1 MKNPK
6 LGETPLEIAESVL
19 LDAGKAIR
27 DRLVEHGH
35 TERSF
40 RMVGEL
46 WSTYISHAYTSRDE
60 LHLQPHD
67 IAQMMAL
74 TKIARAVY
82 GYSMDNFIDGAGYT
96 ALASMLTPTPKAES
110 KKSTVIAMGGPN
122 DYTGKNMPVQKQE
135 EQ

>member
-1 MKNPK
+1 MNPK
-6 LGETPLEIAESVL
+6 LRDTPLEIAEGTL
-19 LDAGKAIR
+19 LDAGDAIR
-27 DRLVEHGH
+27 ARLKEHGH

-40 RMVGEL
+40 RMIGEL

-82 GYSMDNFIDGAGYT
+82 GYSMDNFIDGSGYT
-96 ALASMLTPTPKAES
+96 ALASMLTPNPNASVSKVQPIKAPSEKKHES
-110 KKSTVIAMGGPN
+110 QG
-122 DYTGKNMPVQKQE
+122 
-135 EQ
+135 